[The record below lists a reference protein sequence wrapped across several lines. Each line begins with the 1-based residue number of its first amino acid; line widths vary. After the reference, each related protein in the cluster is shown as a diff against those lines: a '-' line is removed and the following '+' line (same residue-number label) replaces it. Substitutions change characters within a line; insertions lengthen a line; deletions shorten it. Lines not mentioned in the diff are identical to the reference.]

1 MTDTDQILALLN
13 GLGDEYESIVA
24 IICSREIPYTLQHA
38 NTLLLSHEGRILQK
52 HSAANDRSVNLA
64 NNRKSYN
71 GTSQNNHQGGRGYN
85 GYRGRGRGGRS
96 NNNRPQ
102 CQLCGKIGHT
112 VIKCYYRFD
121 QNFQGK
127 TPFDQAPT
135 EALIAIAQNTATDKN
150 WYPDSGA
157 TNHVTKD
164 IQNLSCGTNYNG
176 TQKIHMG
183 NGKGLFIK
191 HIGKTTIPSS
201 FYSHSLSLNNILH
214 VPSIT
219 KNLLSVSKFCLDN
232 KVFFE
237 FHPFFCFVKYQV
249 TKKLLLKGTLHKGLY
264 RLDPLLPIK
273 TPRMTCQP
281 SFQSL
286 ISETT

>member
-1 MTDTDQILALLN
+1 M
-13 GLGDEYESIVA
+13 
-24 IICSREIPYTLQHA
+24 
-38 NTLLLSHEGRILQK
+38 LLLSHEGRILQK
-52 HSAANDRSVNLA
+52 HSIANDLSINLA
-64 NNRKSYN
+64 NNRKSFN
-71 GTSQNNHQGGRGYN
+71 GTSHNNNQGGRGYN

-112 VIKCYYRFD
+112 IIKCYYCFD
-121 QNFQGK
+121 QNYQGK
-127 TPFDQAPT
+127 TPFEQAPA
-135 EALIAIAQNTATDKN
+135 EALIATARNTATDKN

-157 TNHVTKD
+157 TNHVTND
-164 IQNLSCGTNYNG
+164 IQNLSCGTDYNG

-183 NGKGLFIK
+183 NCKGLSIK
-191 HIGKTTIPSS
+191 HIGKSTIPSS
-201 FYSHSLSLNNILH
+201 FYSYPLTLNNILH

-237 FHPFFCFVKYQV
+237 FHPFFCFVKNQV

-264 RLDPLLPIK
+264 RLDLLLPIK
-273 TPRMTCQP
+273 TPGMVSQP
-281 SFQSL
+281 FFQSL
-286 ISETT
+286 IS